1 MASSVLLMCKY
12 GELTLVVMVTRDVE
26 FDDLVQN
33 ICKKYWE
40 NLVSC
45 RFELSYVVVDHRN
58 CVLGNDE
65 DFGSMIVLI
74 VACGEN
80 FVNVFA
86 GVISSFIECGKVWL
100 EKMVNVVEVLNMVCV
115 VIVVEKKKIH
125 LKSFFFIMRRWVF
138 QRIGLI

>member
-45 RFELSYVVVDHRN
+45 RFELSYIVVDHHN
-58 CVLGNDE
+58 CVLG
-65 DFGSMIVLI
+65 MIALVA
-74 VACGEN
+74 ACGEN
-80 FVNVFA
+80 FVDVSV
-86 GVISSFIECGKVWL
+86 GVISSSFVECGKVWL
-100 EKMVNVVEVLNMVCV
+100 DKMVNVVDVLNMVCV
-115 VIVVEKKKIH
+115 VVVVEKKKIH
-125 LKSFFFIMRRWVF
+125 LKSFVLVVRRCVF